1 MAASSGRPIPRLQ
14 PLSLPDG
21 AEALIDATGP
31 CLGFPA
37 CETAHAAPS
46 FIPSPSAHPQRSGAW
61 PARLVRGRWRGEDRA
76 STSAQAQGFD
86 RRAWRP
92 SCSLSSPAGGW
103 VARLLIDGQ
112 PARARSEQAPS
123 ACQVLPNGRTGGL
136 PGVRRCRGIAVVGA
150 AAGKQ
155 SQDPESRKQLSPP
168 PCVSLGSLQAK
179 CAGNAARARR
189 GCGLRTRRRQEPSGP
204 RSRGP
209 SGIRSAS
216 ACLGAMKRAGIADA
230 GRQETRRASVYADRA
245 SGYRHIRTLTTVS
258 AHAAN
263 SRRPPTLRQ
272 GRRQRFHRQ
281 RLPQKVQEYAVRPAY
296 TAAAEEKE
304 HNAKLA

>member
-1 MAASSGRPIPRLQ
+1 MACSACP
-14 PLSLPDG
+14 
-21 AEALIDATGP
+21 GP
-31 CLGFPA
+31 MARGGPGF
-37 CETAHAAPS
+37 HL
-46 FIPSPSAHPQRSGAW
+46 SPSAR
-61 PARLVRGRWRGEDRA
+61 V
-76 STSAQAQGFD
+76 D

-92 SCSLSSPAGGW
+92 SWSLSSPAGGW